1 MKILQVITSMHIGGA
16 EKLIV
21 DIVPLLKKRGHEVD
35 VCLFN
40 GTNTQFLERLKES
53 GCKIYCLSMDERYY
67 NPMKIYKLWRL
78 MRHYDIVHTHL
89 TSPQLFAAI
98 ASKFFCG
105 GALVTTE
112 HNTSNNRRDWKW
124 FPTGIDRW
132 MYNQY
137 QKVICISKQAEV
149 NLKEYL
155 GTCRTEIETI
165 FNGVDVDSF
174 RNSEDNP
181 ALRNGSDKF
190 VITMVAAFRAQKDQ
204 ETLIKAYSL
213 LDSKKYELWLV
224 GDGERKQ
231 VVEEFA
237 RKQGLS
243 DKIRFWGN
251 RKDVAQI
258 LHTSDVIVMSSH
270 FEGLSLSNIEG
281 MSVGKPF
288 IASDVDVLHEMTE
301 GAGLLFPHEDEKTL
315 ASLIEQLHD
324 NSNLYNKVAESCY
337 RKAKNFDISKMV
349 DGYEKVYGGLQVNG

>member
-21 DIVPLLKKRGHEVD
+21 DIVPLLKQRGHTVD

-40 GTNTQFLERLKES
+40 GTNTQFLERLRES

-67 NPMKIYKLWRL
+67 NPVKIFKLWRV
-78 MRHYDIVHTHL
+78 MRHYDVVHTHL

-98 ASKFFCG
+98 ASKMFCSVK
-105 GALVTTE
+105 LVTTE

-124 FPTGIDRW
+124 FPTCMDRW

-137 QKVICISKQAEV
+137 RRVICISKQAEV

-155 GTCRTEIETI
+155 GSCRTEIETI

-174 RNSEDNP
+174 RNAKDNP
-181 ALRNGSDKF
+181 TLRNGSEKF

-213 LDSKKYELWLV
+213 LDSSKYELWLV

-231 VVEEFA
+231 IVEEFA
-237 RKQGLS
+237 RKLGLS
-243 DKIRFWGN
+243 DKIRFFGN

-258 LHTSDVIVMSSH
+258 LHTSDVIVMSTH

-288 IASDVDVLHEMTE
+288 IASDVDGIREMTMN
-301 GAGLLFPHEDEKTL
+301 AGILFPHEDEKAL
-315 ASLIEQLHD
+315 ASLIERLHD
-324 NSNLYNKVAESCY
+324 DYDLYKKVAESCY
-337 RKAKNFDISKMV
+337 LKAKQFDISKMV
-349 DGYEKVYGGLQVNG
+349 DGYEEVYKSLM

>member
-1 MKILQVITSMHIGGA
+1 MKILQVITSMQIGGA

-21 DIVPLLKKRGHEVD
+21 DIVPLLKQRGYIVD

-53 GCKIYCLSMDERYY
+53 GCKLYRLSMDERYY
-67 NPMKIYKLWRL
+67 NPVKIFKLWRV

-98 ASKFFCG
+98 ASKMFCRA
-105 GALVTTE
+105 ALVTTE
-112 HNTSNNRRDWKW
+112 HNTLNNRRDWQW

-137 QKVICISKQAEV
+137 RKVICISTQTKV
-149 NLKEYL
+149 YLNEYL
-155 GTCRTEIETI
+155 KTYNTEIEI
-165 FNGVDVDSF
+165 INNGIDVEGF
-174 RNSEDNP
+174 HNAKENP

-213 LDSKKYELWLV
+213 LDSSKYELWLV
-224 GDGERKQ
+224 GDGERRHF
-231 VVEEFA
+231 VEEFS
-237 RKQGLS
+237 RKQGLT

-251 RKDVAQI
+251 RKDVPSIFKA
-258 LHTSDVIVMSSH
+258 SDIVVMSSH
-270 FEGLSLSNIEG
+270 YEGFGLSAAEG
-281 MSVGKPF
+281 MAAVKPV
-288 IASDVDVLHEMTE
+288 IASDVDGLAQVVE
-301 GAGLLFPHEDEKTL
+301 GAGLLFPSGDEKAL

-324 NSNLYNKVAESCY
+324 DHELYKKVAESCY
-337 RKAKNFDISKMV
+337 QKAKQFDISKMV
-349 DGYEKVYGGLQVNG
+349 DGYEEVYKCLM